1 MNFDANFT
9 NDEIRLFEETQILL
23 ADDRLFFAE
32 TVDPRNREI
41 AIISSLYIFF
51 GCASIVIGNLFFNEF
66 TEWFFIPVGIVFLS
80 VGCAARNSFTK
91 ITKKRRQ
98 RLDKIIEMNLCDKSL
113 IYYRQKLFYKYFNT
127 KTRFSYILEFFLVVS
142 AGQTF
147 SWFAKTYYDHDVS
160 VVIWSLLVAMYLNY
174 INEIK
179 LLFISSDENQ
189 LNRIIGLI
197 SKEQKSQQ
205 KELCE

>member
-32 TVDPRNREI
+32 TVDPHNRGI
-41 AIISSLYIFF
+41 VIISLLYIFF
-51 GCASIVIGNLFFNEF
+51 GCASIVIGNLFFNKF

-80 VGCAARNSFTK
+80 VGCAARNSFAK

-98 RLDKIIEMNLCDKSL
+98 RLDKIIRMNLCDKSL

-147 SWFAKTYYDHDVS
+147 SWIAKTYYDHDVS

-174 INEIK
+174 MSEIK
-179 LLFISSDENQ
+179 LLFIPSEENQ
-189 LNRIIGLI
+189 LNRIIRLI
-197 SKEQKSQQ
+197 SKEQKRQQ
-205 KELCE
+205 KDLHE